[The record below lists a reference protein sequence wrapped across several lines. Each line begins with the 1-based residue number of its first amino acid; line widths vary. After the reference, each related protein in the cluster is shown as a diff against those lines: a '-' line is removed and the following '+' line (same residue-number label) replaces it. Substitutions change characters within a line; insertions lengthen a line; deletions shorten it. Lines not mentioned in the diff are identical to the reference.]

1 MNQNQLPYK
10 WHIDL
15 RGLDR
20 PKIVLELNPA
30 VKSAGHRAGIIT
42 IEQIC
47 QQMGSSKTKT
57 LQVPASAAS

>member
-15 RGLDR
+15 SGLDR

-30 VKSAGHRAGIIT
+30 VKSAGYRAGIIT